1 MSGLGGSGGGMS
13 SSLDSGDALL
23 MTRIRRLRGFLVKV
37 ERASS
42 DMAMGE
48 RDGERRETGRA
59 ERARAVRSRAMIV
72 VDGRRRRK
80 ERGERRTRRGRLQRA
95 EGTEAARRRL
105 PWAGARASSC

>member
-1 MSGLGGSGGGMS
+1 MS

-59 ERARAVRSRAMIV
+59 RAVRSRAMIV

-80 ERGERRTRRGRLQRA
+80 ERGERGTRRGRLQRA